1 MINYMKLLL
10 ALPAIASRSLPRTWY
25 FRIFC
30 LYGSRMRCLPIFQST
45 KHPRGKFY
53 ACGEEMPILHAFAL
67 RPRFYNAG
75 PIFSSSLMVLD
86 VFVLGIGNAPF
97 PFFTSFVDRDLS
109 PNFLEKIIMDFASRH
124 HRAKISFH
132 LTPVTWILF
141 AWPYMEQQSRD
152 MTSCD
157 VYSRKLNCLT
167 CTGIK

>member
-10 ALPAIASRSLPRTWY
+10 ALPAIASRSLPRTW
-25 FRIFC
+25 FSNIFC
-30 LYGSRMRCLPIFQST
+30 LYGSRMRRLPIFQST
-45 KHPRGKFY
+45 KHPGGKFF

-97 PFFTSFVDRDLS
+97 PFFTSFVDRPLS
-109 PNFLEKIIMDFASRH
+109 QFPRENYNGLCMQTSQGRNLVSPDAGDMNIIRLTLYGAAISWYEQLRRVQQKIE
-124 HRAKISFH
+124 
-132 LTPVTWILF
+132 L
-141 AWPYMEQQSRD
+141 
-152 MTSCD
+152 
-157 VYSRKLNCLT
+157 LT